1 MVLTIF
7 LLVEFFI
14 ECFKLQAFCE
24 MEVPVSI
31 SNCRKYMLLKFPEMH
46 VHSFVNKFYKSF
58 IILIHYVQSRLE
70 FNQHFN

>member
-7 LLVEFFI
+7 LLVEFFV

-24 MEVPVSI
+24 MEVSI

-46 VHSFVNKFYKSF
+46 AHSFVNKFYKSF